1 MSLSG
6 HTTPRA
12 ENFPQP
18 FPTVDSRQTTPT
30 DEHCAQLNQWGLS
43 RPPSS
48 VAVMPATIPI
58 ASDQLHAPAHEKLPL
73 ESVVK
78 INVVSTAANYRVP
91 WQMQAER
98 ESSGTGFTISQ
109 RRILTNAH
117 VVEDY
122 AVVRVRRYN
131 NSEVYTATVL
141 CVAHACDLAL
151 LTVEDDRF
159 WQNEKLLEFGPLP
172 HIYDDIMTVGY
183 PIGGE
188 NVSVTRGIVS
198 RVDTMPYLTR
208 PVENMSDLLVLQ
220 IDAAINP
227 GNSGGP
233 ACNSRG
239 QVIGVTFAGL
249 TRAQSIGYVI
259 PLLVINMFLDQYET
273 KRRWEGVCDLG
284 IGTQEMMSKALRK
297 KLHMTEQQSGLYIT
311 QVEPLGTC
319 AGKLKIGDVLMQIDD
334 RPIANDGTVLF
345 QESAA
350 HRPWRLE
357 MSILITSKKRGDQ
370 VKLTLLRDGQEQ
382 QAVVEL
388 LPFPRLVPCFHGY
401 DALPSYFIVGGLV
414 FTALSIPLVNQIVDH
429 VGQNSML
436 VIQKA
441 VRMSQERSDQQY
453 LILLRILPSE
463 VNFGYRGGGIHHLKT
478 VNGKEVDNLREL
490 VKAVKLNKEEFI
502 HFQFDDGVVVIE
514 HDEAK
519 ATERRILKQHNI
531 ASPISDDLLDYYNA
545 AVEEPS
551 VAAPFAR
558 TEAGAPAALDTTRAD
573 VTAAHGESVGRVTPI
588 EENARAIK
596 VMDTKV

>member
-6 HTTPRA
+6 STTPRSPRSQVFA
-12 ENFPQP
+12 QQFP
-18 FPTVDSRQTTPT
+18 SSANIESHHSSPT

-48 VAVMPATIPI
+48 VAIMPVVVPI
-58 ASDQLHAPAHEKLPL
+58 QSDALHSHAHEKLPL
-73 ESVVK
+73 DSVVK

-91 WQMQAER
+91 WQMHAER
-98 ESSGTGFTISQ
+98 ESSGTGFTISK

-117 VVEDY
+117 VVEDW

-259 PLLVINMFLDQYET
+259 PLLVINMFLDQYEQ
-273 KRRWEGVCDLG
+273 KGRWEGVCDLG

-297 KLHMTEQQSGLYIT
+297 KLKMRDEHSGLYIT
-311 QVEPLGTC
+311 QVEPLGSC
-319 AGKLKIGDVLMQIDD
+319 ASVLKAEDVLMKINEQ
-334 RPIANDGTVLF
+334 PIANDGTVMF

-357 MSILITSKKRGDQ
+357 MSVLITSKKRGDQ
-370 VKLTLLRDGQEQ
+370 AKLTFLRDGQEQ
-382 QAVVEL
+382 SATVTLE
-388 LPFPRLVPCFHGY
+388 PFPRLVPCFHGY
-401 DALPSYFIVGGLV
+401 DAFPSYFIVGGLV
-414 FTALSIPLVNQIVDH
+414 FTYLTIPLVNQIVDH

-441 VRMSQERSDQQY
+441 VRMSKERPDSQY
-453 LILLRILPSE
+453 IILLRILPGE

-478 VNGKEVDNLREL
+478 VNDKEVDNMKDLIR
-490 VKAVKLNKEEFI
+490 AVKFNKEQFL
-502 HFQFDDGVVVIE
+502 HFKFDDGVVVME
-514 HDEAK
+514 HQEAK
-519 ATERRILKQHNI
+519 ESERRILKQHNI
-531 ASPISDDLLDYYNA
+531 SSPISDDLLEFFNTAQEQQETVDA
-545 AVEEPS
+545 KSKSPSDTVQKSDSVSGSMIASGADEPLQQMQ
-551 VAAPFAR
+551 
-558 TEAGAPAALDTTRAD
+558 GMQL
-573 VTAAHGESVGRVTPI
+573 
-588 EENARAIK
+588 
-596 VMDTKV
+596 